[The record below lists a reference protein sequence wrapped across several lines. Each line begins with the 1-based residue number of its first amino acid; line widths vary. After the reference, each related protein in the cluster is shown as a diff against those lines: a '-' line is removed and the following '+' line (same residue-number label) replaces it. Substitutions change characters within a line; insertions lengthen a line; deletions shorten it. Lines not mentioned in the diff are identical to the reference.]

1 MGARRGHNEGSLH
14 QRKDGRWVG
23 VLDLGWADGKRQR
36 RYFYG
41 KSQPEAAK
49 ALREAQTAVDTGGVL
64 PDKQS
69 TVATYLD
76 WWASDD
82 GPLTGS
88 VKASTAD
95 DYRAVIARYILPTLA
110 KKKLGTLSGAE
121 VQSMMAA
128 LTRRGLSAR
137 TQKYARAVL
146 RRSLA
151 DALRLRLVA
160 HNACDGVRAPR
171 IGEARTD
178 DALTVDEAK
187 RLLTA
192 ARGHRLE
199 AFVTVAMT
207 VGLRRGEALALTWDD
222 VDFDAG
228 TIRVG
233 GTVKRKAGVG
243 LYVDTTKTSASN
255 RTAEMP
261 ATTAGALGQ
270 HKVRQAKDRL
280 KAGDKW
286 RDGNYVFTHPL
297 GGLLDPSNLTQN
309 YHRISEA
316 AGLGKRRL
324 HGLRHTAAALM
335 LAQGVPLEVVSK
347 ALGHAG
353 YAITADIY
361 GHIGQEAQRKAADAM
376 DGLFHTAT

>member
-1 MGARRGHNEGSLH
+1 MGARRAHKEGSLH

-41 KSQPEAAK
+41 KTQQEAAK
-49 ALREAQTAVDTGGVL
+49 ALQEAKTVVETGGVL
-64 PDKQS
+64 PDKRS
-69 TVATYLD
+69 TVGTYLG
-76 WWASDD
+76 WWAGED

-95 DYRAVIARYILPTLA
+95 DYRAVIVRYILPTLGE
-110 KKKLGTLSGAE
+110 KKLGTLSGTE
-121 VQSMMAA
+121 VQAMMAA

-187 RLLTA
+187 RLLA
-192 ARGHRLE
+192 AAKGHRLE
-199 AFVTVAMT
+199 AFITVAMT
-207 VGLRRGEALALTWDD
+207 AGLRRGEALALTWDD
-222 VDFDAG
+222 VNFEAG

-233 GTVKRKAGVG
+233 GTVKRRAREG
-243 LYVDTTKTSASN
+243 LYVDTTKTKTST

-261 ATTAGALGQ
+261 ATTAEALRQ
-270 HKVRQAKDRL
+270 HKVRQAKERL
-280 KAGDKW
+280 QAGDKW
-286 RDGNYVFTHPL
+286 QDGNYVFTHPL
-297 GGLLDPSNLTQN
+297 GGLLDPSNLTQQ
-309 YHRISEA
+309 YHRITEA

-324 HGLRHTAAALM
+324 HGLRHTSAALM

-376 DGLFHTAT
+376 DGLFRAAT